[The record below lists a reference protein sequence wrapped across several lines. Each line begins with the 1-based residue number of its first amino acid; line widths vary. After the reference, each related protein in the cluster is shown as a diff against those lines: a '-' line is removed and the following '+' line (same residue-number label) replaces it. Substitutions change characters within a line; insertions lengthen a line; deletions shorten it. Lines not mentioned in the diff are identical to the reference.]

1 MNIRQR
7 YGELC
12 LTEIMHMKN
21 GSIARAAAVVIATAI
36 LCGIVPM
43 IGVALRNSAI
53 ATMRETNILQALA
66 ALPEGLRD
74 CSTVLAYLFSSPRL
88 PLSICVLPAAGASSS
103 AMSSC
108 RRRRYCT

>member
-1 MNIRQR
+1 M
-7 YGELC
+7 
-12 LTEIMHMKN
+12 
-21 GSIARAAAVVIATAI
+21 VIATAI

-74 CSTVLAYLFSSPRL
+74 CSTVLAYLFSTVGC
-88 PLSICVLPAAGASSS
+88 IAIVAALAAVDLRITGSRRVVIRDVVVS
-103 AMSSC
+103 AA
-108 RRRRYCT
+108 RYCT